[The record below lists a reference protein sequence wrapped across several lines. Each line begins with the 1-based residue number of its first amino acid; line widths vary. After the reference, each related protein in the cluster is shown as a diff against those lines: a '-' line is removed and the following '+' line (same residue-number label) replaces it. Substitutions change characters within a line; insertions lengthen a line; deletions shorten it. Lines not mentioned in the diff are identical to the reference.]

1 MLMLLMLKHARKRSH
16 EAGTCSVCQREG
28 TELIMDRKEA
38 FELVIRED
46 ERSRK

>member
-1 MLMLLMLKHARKRSH
+1 MLMLMLKHARKRSH
-16 EAGTCSVCQREG
+16 KAGTRSVCQREG